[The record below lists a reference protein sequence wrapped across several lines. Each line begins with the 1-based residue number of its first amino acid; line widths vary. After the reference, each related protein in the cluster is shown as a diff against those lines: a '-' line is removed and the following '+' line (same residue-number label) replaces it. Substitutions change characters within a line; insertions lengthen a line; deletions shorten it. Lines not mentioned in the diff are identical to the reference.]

1 MIGVP
6 RKAVRCWAFGQPAW
20 HVALVDEIATT
31 TFSIRM
37 TWVCHRQQMD
47 NVGPLIDEFDFSD
60 ETVFISAGFVI
71 SSPRLLLPLMNPE
84 DVAQ

>member
-1 MIGVP
+1 
-6 RKAVRCWAFGQPAW
+6 
-20 HVALVDEIATT
+20 
-31 TFSIRM
+31 
-37 TWVCHRQQMD
+37 MD
-47 NVGPLIDEFDFSD
+47 NVGPLIDAFDFSD